1 MRYSDDR
8 PNSSSASFSAVSST
22 SAPSSSATPFPGA
35 AGIGDSF
42 YPGFGN
48 GGYDVQ
54 HYDLNLNITDVA
66 TSALTGVATI
76 AANATQD
83 LSRFNLDF
91 IGFAIDQI
99 TVSGKPATYSRDGQ
113 ELTITPAEP
122 IANRD
127 PFTVEVK
134 YNGSPTQITSVALP
148 VLTGWVSYGDGSFV
162 LSEPDG
168 AANYYPVNDHPLDK
182 ATYKFT
188 VTVPDPYEVAANGV
202 LQEAIDQGDT
212 TTYTFETRDPLA
224 SYLTTVN
231 ISDFDLQTGQS
242 ANGIPIRNYFGVG
255 IAADLLK
262 PFERQPEMLSFFS
275 SIFGDYPF
283 DVYGAVV
290 MNTETGSALET
301 QTLSI
306 FGLDQL
312 GRPDSEEVVA
322 HELSHQWFGDSVSLA
337 DWRDI
342 WLNESFATYSQ
353 GLWVEHSQGHE
364 ALDQWVTDEYNSVA
378 GNFDQLVPP
387 GKPMP
392 DDLFNSG
399 VYDWGALGLHALR
412 LQLGDDDFFQTLKTY
427 FDRNKGGNVTPD
439 DLISAAEDVSG
450 QELNP
455 FFDRWFYSETLP
467 AIPELGLSADPLVG
481 KSGVNLS
488 DYAGQTVKATVDIS
502 EETVAYHNQGGFY
515 AVDNPE
521 GVVVDPVTGTRIKPG
536 EAGYAEAALKQSV
549 KPSGASGDREETL
562 TLQGGF
568 YYIPYLI
575 ANGNPQAFY
584 TPFKAANQDKLSH
597 VQFSA
602 PGTYR
607 FEDLLYLGDKDF
619 NDFNVTVK
627 VSPLP

>member
-1 MRYSDDR
+1 MRYLDGLLA
-8 PNSSSASFSAVSST
+8 PNDSLSRST
-22 SAPSSSATPFPGA
+22 SDQTSPSSPIASKTPTPGA
-35 AGIGDSF
+35 SGIGDSL

-54 HYDLNLNITDVA
+54 HYDLNLKVSNVV

-83 LSRFNLDF
+83 LSSFNLDF
-91 IGFAIDQI
+91 IGFAIDDI
-99 TVSGKPATYSRDGQ
+99 TVNGKPATYSRDGQ

-122 IANRD
+122 IYSDD

-182 ATYKFT
+182 ATYSFT
-188 VTVPDPYEVAANGV
+188 VTVPDPYQVAANGT
-202 LQEAIDQGDT
+202 LTEAIDDGEK
-212 TTYTFETRDPLA
+212 TTYKFETRDPLA

-231 ISDFDLQTGQS
+231 ISSFDQQTGQV

-255 IAADLLK
+255 ISADLLK
-262 PFERQPEMLSFFS
+262 PFEKQPEMLSFFS

-283 DVYGAVV
+283 DLYGAVV

-312 GRPDSEEVVA
+312 GRPDSEEIVA

-337 DWRDI
+337 DWSDI

-353 GLWVEHSQGHE
+353 GLWVEHSQGHD
-364 ALDQWVTDEYNSVA
+364 ALNQWVTDEYNSVA

-387 GKPMP
+387 GKPAP

-412 LQLGDDDFFQTLKTY
+412 LQIGDDAFFQTLKTY

-439 DLISAAEDVSG
+439 DFISAAEDVSG

-455 FFDRWFYSETLP
+455 FFDRWFYSDTLP
-467 AIPELGLSADPLVG
+467 EIPALGLSADPLVG

-488 DYAGQTVKATVDIS
+488 DYAGQTVKATVKVS

-515 AVDNPE
+515 AVDKAD
-521 GVVVDPVTGTRIKPG
+521 GTVFDPVTGTAIAPG
-536 EAGYAEAALKQSV
+536 ESGYAEAALKQSV
-549 KPSGASGDREETL
+549 KFSGDGEETL
-562 TLQGGF
+562 TLQGGY

-575 ANGNPQAFY
+575 ADGNPADFY

-602 PGTYR
+602 PGTYS
-607 FEDLLYLGDKDF
+607 FEDLQYLGDKDF
-619 NDFNVTVK
+619 NDFNVSVQ
-627 VSPLP
+627 VSPVQ

>member
-1 MRYSDDR
+1 MRYSDSLLA
-8 PNSSSASFSAVSST
+8 PNDASST
-22 SAPSSSATPFPGA
+22 SDQPSPIASKTPTPGA

-54 HYDLNLNITDVA
+54 NYDLNLNVSDVV
-66 TSALTGVATI
+66 TSALIGVATI

-83 LSRFNLDF
+83 LSSFNLDF
-91 IGFAIDQI
+91 IGFAIDGI
-99 TVSGKPATYSRDGQ
+99 TVNGKPATYSRDGQ

-122 IANRD
+122 IYRDD

-134 YNGSPTQITSVALP
+134 YNGSPKQITSVALP

-188 VTVPDPYEVAANGV
+188 VTVPDPYQVAANGT
-202 LQEAIDQGDT
+202 LEGAIDDGNK
-212 TTYTFETRDPLA
+212 TTYKFETRDPLA
-224 SYLTTVN
+224 SYLSTVN
-231 ISDFDLQTGQS
+231 ISNFDQQTGQV

-255 IAADLLK
+255 ISADLLK
-262 PFERQPEMLSFFS
+262 PFEKQPEMLSFFS

-301 QTLSI
+301 QTLFI

-312 GRPDSEEVVA
+312 GRPDSEEIVA

-337 DWRDI
+337 DWSDI

-353 GLWVEHSQGHE
+353 GLWVEHSQGHD
-364 ALDQWVTDEYNSVA
+364 ALNQWVTDEYNSVA
-378 GNFDQLVPP
+378 GNFDQLLPP
-387 GKPMP
+387 GKPAP

-412 LQLGDDDFFQTLKTY
+412 LQIGDDAFFQTLKTY
-427 FDRNKGGNVTPD
+427 YDRNKGGNVTPED
-439 DLISAAEDVSG
+439 FISAAEDASG
-450 QELNP
+450 QALHP
-455 FFDRWFYSETLP
+455 FFDRWFYSDTLP
-467 AIPELGLSADPLVG
+467 DIPELGLSADPLLG

-488 DYAGQTVKATVDIS
+488 DYAGQTVKATVQVS

-515 AVDNPE
+515 AVDNAK
-521 GVVVDPVTGTRIKPG
+521 GTVVDPVTGTAIAPG
-536 EAGYAEAALKQSV
+536 EAGYAEAALQHSV
-549 KPSGASGDREETL
+549 KLSGDDEETL
-562 TLQGGF
+562 TLQGGY

-575 ANGNPQAFY
+575 ADGNPADFY

-602 PGTYR
+602 PGTYS

-619 NDFNVTVK
+619 NDFNVSIK
-627 VSPLP
+627 LSPVQ

>member
-1 MRYSDDR
+1 MRYSD
-8 PNSSSASFSAVSST
+8 SFLASTDASST
-22 SAPSSSATPFPGA
+22 SDRPSSKTLTPGA
-35 AGIGDSF
+35 AGIGDSL

-54 HYDLNLNITDVA
+54 SYDLNLDVSDVV

-83 LSRFNLDF
+83 LSSFNLDF
-91 IGFAIDQI
+91 IGFAIDGI
-99 TVSGKPATYSRDGQ
+99 TVNGKPATYSRDGQ
-113 ELTITPAEP
+113 ELTVTPVEP
-122 IANRD
+122 IYRDD

-134 YNGSPTQITSVALP
+134 YNGSPKQITSVALP

-182 ATYKFT
+182 ATYKYT
-188 VTVPDPYEVAANGV
+188 VTVPDPYQVAANGT
-202 LQEAIDQGDT
+202 LTGAIDDGGK

-231 ISDFDLQTGQS
+231 ISSFNPQTGQV
-242 ANGIPIRNYFGVG
+242 ADGIPIRNYFGVG
-255 IAADLLK
+255 ISAELLK
-262 PFERQPEMLSFFS
+262 PFEKQPEMLSFFS

-312 GRPDSEEVVA
+312 GRADSEEVVA

-337 DWRDI
+337 DWSDI

-387 GKPMP
+387 GKPAP

-412 LQLGDDDFFQTLKTY
+412 LQIGDDAFFQTLKTY
-427 FDRNKGGNVTPD
+427 YDRHKGGNVTPD
-439 DLISAAEDVSG
+439 DFISAAEAASG

-455 FFDRWFYSETLP
+455 FFDRWFYSDTLP
-467 AIPELGLSADPLVG
+467 EIPELGLSADPLLG

-488 DYAGQTVKATVDIS
+488 DYAGQTVKAAVKVS

-515 AVDNPE
+515 AVDNAA
-521 GVVVDPVTGTRIKPG
+521 GTVADPVTGAAIAPG
-536 EAGYAEAALKQSV
+536 EAGYAEAVLKHSV
-549 KPSGASGDREETL
+549 KFTGDGAGDGEETL
-562 TLQGGF
+562 TLQGGY

-575 ANGNPQAFY
+575 ADGNPADFY

-602 PGTYR
+602 PGTYS

-619 NDFNVTVK
+619 NDFNVSVK
-627 VSPLP
+627 LSPV

>member
-1 MRYSDDR
+1 MRYLDNLLDSSD
-8 PNSSSASFSAVSST
+8 SQ
-22 SAPSSSATPFPGA
+22 SAPNQSSPIAPSTPSPGA

-54 HYDLNLNITDVA
+54 SYDLNLNISDVA

-83 LSRFNLDF
+83 LSSFNLDF
-91 IGFAIDQI
+91 IGFAIEGI
-99 TVSGKPATYSRDGQ
+99 TVNGKPATYSRDGQ
-113 ELTITPAEP
+113 ELTITPSEP
-122 IANRD
+122 IYNSD

-188 VTVPDPYEVAANGV
+188 VTVPDPYQVAANGM
-202 LQEAIDQGDT
+202 LKEAIDDGTQ

-224 SYLTTVN
+224 SYLSTVN
-231 ISDFDLQTGQS
+231 ISNFDSQTGV

-262 PFERQPEMLSFFS
+262 PFDRQPEMLSFFN

-312 GRPDSEEVVA
+312 GRADSEEIVA

-364 ALDQWVTDEYNSVA
+364 ALNQWVTDEYNSVA

-412 LQLGDDDFFQTLKTY
+412 LQIGDDAFFQTLKTY

-439 DLISAAEDVSG
+439 DFINAAETVSG

-455 FFDRWFYSETLP
+455 FFDRWFYSDTLP
-467 AIPELGLSADPLVG
+467 EIPELGLSADPLVG

-488 DYAGQTVKATVDIS
+488 DYAGQTVKATVQVS

-515 AVDNPE
+515 AVDNAK
-521 GVVVDPVTGTRIKPG
+521 GTVVDPVTGTRIAPG
-536 EAGYAEAALKQSV
+536 EAGYAEAALRHSV
-549 KPSGASGDREETL
+549 PLAGDGEETL
-562 TLQGGF
+562 TLQGGY

-575 ANGNPQAFY
+575 ADGNPQDFY
-584 TPFKAANQDKLSH
+584 TPFKAANPDTLNH
-597 VQFSA
+597 IQFSA
-602 PGTYR
+602 PGTYS
-607 FEDLLYLGDKDF
+607 FEDLRYLGDKDF
-619 NDFNVTVK
+619 NDFNINVK
-627 VSPLP
+627 VSPVQ

>member
-1 MRYSDDR
+1 MRHLDSLLAPTD
-8 PNSSSASFSAVSST
+8 VSST
-22 SAPSSSATPFPGA
+22 SDQPPSKTPSPGA
-35 AGIGDSF
+35 AGIGDSL

-54 HYDLNLNITDVA
+54 SYDLNLNVSDVA

-83 LSRFNLDF
+83 LSSFNLDF
-91 IGFAIDQI
+91 IGFAIDSI
-99 TVSGKPATYSRDGQ
+99 TVNGKPATYSREGQ
-113 ELTITPAEP
+113 ELTITPSEP
-122 IANRD
+122 IYRDD

-134 YNGSPTQITSVALP
+134 YNGSPEQITSVALP

-188 VTVPDPYEVAANGV
+188 VTVPDPYQVAANGT
-202 LQEAIDQGDT
+202 LTAAIDDGSK

-231 ISDFDLQTGQS
+231 ISSFDSQIGQV

-255 IAADLLK
+255 ISADLLK
-262 PFERQPEMLSFFS
+262 PFEKQPEMLSFFS

-337 DWRDI
+337 DWSDI

-353 GLWVEHSQGHE
+353 GLWVEHSQGHA

-387 GKPMP
+387 GKPAP

-412 LQLGDDDFFQTLKTY
+412 LQIGDDAFFQTLKTY
-427 FDRNKGGNVTPD
+427 SDRNKGGNVTPED
-439 DLISAAEDVSG
+439 FISAAEEASG
-450 QELNP
+450 EELHP
-455 FFDRWFYSETLP
+455 FFDRWFYSDTLP
-467 AIPELGLSADPLVG
+467 DIPELGLSADPLLG

-488 DYAGQTVKATVDIS
+488 DYAGQTVKATIQVS
-502 EETVAYHNQGGFY
+502 EETVVYHNQGGFY
-515 AVDNPE
+515 AVDNAT
-521 GVVVDPVTGTRIKPG
+521 GTVVDPVTGTAIAPG
-536 EAGYAEAALKQSV
+536 EAGYAEAALKHSV
-549 KPSGASGDREETL
+549 KFSGDGKETL
-562 TLQGGF
+562 TLQGGY

-575 ANGNPQAFY
+575 ADGNPANFY

-602 PGTYR
+602 PGTYS

-619 NDFNVTVK
+619 NDFNVSVTLAPVH
-627 VSPLP
+627 

>member
-1 MRYSDDR
+1 MRYLDSLLVPTD
-8 PNSSSASFSAVSST
+8 VSSPSDQPT
-22 SAPSSSATPFPGA
+22 STTPSSGA
-35 AGIGDSF
+35 AGIGDSL

-54 HYDLNLNITDVA
+54 NYDLNLEVSDIV

-83 LSRFNLDF
+83 LSSFNLDF
-91 IGFAIDQI
+91 IGFAIDSI
-99 TVSGKPATYSRDGQ
+99 TVNGKPATYSREGQ
-113 ELTITPAEP
+113 ELTVTPAEP
-122 IANRD
+122 IYRDD

-134 YNGSPTQITSVALP
+134 YNGSPEQITSVALP

-182 ATYKFT
+182 ATYKYT
-188 VTVPDPYEVAANGV
+188 VTVPDPYQVAANGT
-202 LQEAIDQGDT
+202 LTGAIDDGSK

-231 ISDFDLQTGQS
+231 ISSFNPQMGQV
-242 ANGIPIRNYFGVG
+242 ADGIPIRNYFGVG
-255 IAADLLK
+255 ISAELLK
-262 PFERQPEMLSFFS
+262 PFEKQPEMLSFFS

-322 HELSHQWFGDSVSLA
+322 HELSHQWFGDSISLA
-337 DWRDI
+337 DWSDI

-378 GNFDQLVPP
+378 GNFDQLLPP
-387 GKPMP
+387 GKPAP

-412 LQLGDDDFFQTLKTY
+412 LQIGDDAFFQTLKTY
-427 FDRNKGGNVTPD
+427 SDRHKGGNVTPED
-439 DLISAAEDVSG
+439 FISAAEDASG
-450 QELNP
+450 EELHP
-455 FFDRWFYSETLP
+455 FFDRWFYSDTLP
-467 AIPELGLSADPLVG
+467 DIPELGLSADPLLG

-488 DYAGQTVKATVDIS
+488 DYAGQTVKAAVKVS

-515 AVDNPE
+515 AVDNAD
-521 GVVVDPVTGTRIKPG
+521 GTVADPVTGTAIAPG
-536 EAGYAEAALKQSV
+536 EAGYAEAALKHSV
-549 KPSGASGDREETL
+549 KLTGDGEETL
-562 TLQGGF
+562 TLQGG
-568 YYIPYLI
+568 YYYVPYLI
-575 ANGNPQAFY
+575 ADGNPADFY

-619 NDFNVTVK
+619 NDFNVSVK
-627 VSPLP
+627 LFPVQ